1 MLGLPAELQRCCA
14 AALDARSAG
23 RFSQCSKTC
32 ALLVE
37 EQLIEAGQR
46 FIDAHL
52 VEFINAAP
60 AARQELAQRIF
71 EEAKTREVELNA
83 ILWTVKSVKTRLHN
97 ALKLGNA
104 ADAAVPALNQH

>member
-1 MLGLPAELQRCCA
+1 MSSRRARRSTLPRRIPRHRRHTWAARA
-14 AALDARSAG
+14 AAQRRRRIS
-23 RFSQCSKTC
+23 FS
-32 ALLVE
+32 
-37 EQLIEAGQR
+37 EAGQR

>member
-1 MLGLPAELQRCCA
+1 MHEAAQRKQA
-14 AALDARSAG
+14 AQRRRRIS
-23 RFSQCSKTC
+23 FS
-32 ALLVE
+32 
-37 EQLIEAGQR
+37 EAGQR

-104 ADAAVPALNQH
+104 AAAAVPALNQH

>member
-1 MLGLPAELQRCCA
+1 MQQDVRAARRGAADRGEGGARGSAKKAGSTTAAAHQLQRGGPA
-14 AALDARSAG
+14 IHRRAPR
-23 RFSQCSKTC
+23 R
-32 ALLVE
+32 
-37 EQLIEAGQR
+37 
-46 FIDAHL
+46 
-52 VEFINAAP
+52 EFINAAP

-104 ADAAVPALNQH
+104 AAAAVPALNQH